1 MVDTNQNPM
10 VGIST
15 TLTGSIFF
23 SAPTEVLEILWTD
36 ISASCSLTL
45 CDMDDNRV
53 FHGIA
58 EGTQRVIEDP
68 RVFANG
74 LKISTQASTGL
85 EDGTLFVWVR

>member
-15 TLTGSIFF
+15 TLTGSVFF
-23 SAPTEVLEILWTD
+23 SQPTEVLEILWTD

-45 CDMDDNRV
+45 CDMDDNQV

-58 EGTQRVIEDP
+58 EAATRVIEDP
-68 RVFANG
+68 RIFAN
-74 LKISTQASTGL
+74 
-85 EDGTLFVWVR
+85 E

>member
-10 VGIST
+10 VGVST

-23 SAPTEVLEILWTD
+23 STPTEVLEILWTD
-36 ISASCSLTL
+36 ITASCSLKL
-45 CDMDDNRV
+45 CDMDDNVV

-58 EGTQRVIEDP
+58 EGTQRVLEDP